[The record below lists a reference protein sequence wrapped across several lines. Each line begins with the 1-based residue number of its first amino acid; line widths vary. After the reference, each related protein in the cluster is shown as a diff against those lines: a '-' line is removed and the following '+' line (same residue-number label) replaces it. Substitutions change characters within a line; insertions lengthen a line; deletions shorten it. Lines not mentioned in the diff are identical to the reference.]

1 MTSDETEIPA
11 VGVRV
16 LDEVFDAIETSNRR
30 PQPWT
35 RFDHGVLGAYRW
47 AAGAQIAA
55 PVTAAAAV
63 LGTSGPCRAQLLAE
77 CQAAAV
83 RLRDALADRDA
94 LAGRDTL
101 AGRDAPA
108 DRDALE
114 DRTDAG
120 HALGVYQALAWLCG
134 HHEDRP

>member
-1 MTSDETEIPA
+1 MTTDETAIPA

-35 RFDHGVLGAYRW
+35 GFDHGVLGAYRW

-55 PVTAAAAV
+55 PVTAAAAPAA
-63 LGTSGPCRAQLLAE
+63 SWPCRAQLLSE

-83 RLRDALADRDA
+83 RLRDAL
-94 LAGRDTL
+94 
-101 AGRDAPA
+101 
-108 DRDALE
+108 E

-120 HALGVYQALAWLCG
+120 YALGVYQALAWLCG

>member
-55 PVTAAAAV
+55 PVTAAAV

-83 RLRDALADRDA
+83 RLRDTLADRDALEGRGALADRDA
-94 LAGRDTL
+94 L
-101 AGRDAPA
+101 
-108 DRDALE
+108 E
-114 DRTDAG
+114 NRTDAG